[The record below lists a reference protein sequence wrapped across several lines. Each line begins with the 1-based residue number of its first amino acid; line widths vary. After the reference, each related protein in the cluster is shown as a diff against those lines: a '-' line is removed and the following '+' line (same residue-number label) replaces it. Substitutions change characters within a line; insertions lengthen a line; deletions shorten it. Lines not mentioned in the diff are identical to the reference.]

1 VTSATPLPEASLPT
15 ILAFVRT
22 FEDGSFTSAAKRLH
36 VTPAAVS
43 RSVARLEAQLGV
55 RLFRR
60 TTRHLKATPEG
71 ERYHARCAAAL
82 EQLAQAEAELRG
94 RSGPPRGRVRLS
106 LPTTLGLHHVV
117 PSLEGF
123 GAAHPGV
130 ELDVQIGN
138 QTIDFVREGF
148 DLAVRLGRIED
159 ASLVARRLGDASLGV
174 FASPSYLA
182 RRGRPRNLEALTDHD
197 CLPFVLPRSG
207 RILPWI
213 FASPAAELVP
223 RASVRCLDDPQG
235 LVALARAG
243 LGLCQIYHFMV
254 KDLVREGA
262 LVEVLERRAGRT
274 RPFSLIYPKAPLTPH
289 VRAVV
294 DWIVARKLHRIGEA
308 PIRV

>member
-1 VTSATPLPEASLPT
+1 MPLVTSATPLPEASLPT

-22 FEDGSFTSAAKRLH
+22 FEGGSFTSAAKRLH

-71 ERYHARCAAAL
+71 ERYHARCVTALAAL
-82 EQLAQAEAELRG
+82 AEAEAELRG
-94 RSGPPRGRVRLS
+94 KSGPPRGCVRLS

-123 GAAHPGV
+123 SVAHPGI

-138 QTIDFVREGF
+138 HTIDFVREGY

-182 RRGRPRNLEALTDHD
+182 RRGRPRTLEALADHE

-207 RILPWI
+207 RILPWL
-213 FASPAAELVP
+213 FAGPATELTP
-223 RASVRCLDDPQG
+223 RAAVRCLEDPQG
-235 LVALARAG
+235 LVALAHAG

-262 LVEVLERRAGRT
+262 LVEVLERHAGRT
-274 RPFSLIYPKAPLTPH
+274 RPFSLVYPKATLPPH

-294 DWIVARKLHRIGEA
+294 DWIVTHKLT
-308 PIRV
+308 